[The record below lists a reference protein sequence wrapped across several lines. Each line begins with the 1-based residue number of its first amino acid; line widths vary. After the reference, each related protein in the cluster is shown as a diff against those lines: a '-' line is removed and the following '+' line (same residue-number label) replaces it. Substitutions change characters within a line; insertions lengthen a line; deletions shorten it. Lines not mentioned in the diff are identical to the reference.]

1 MQVWVLKDYP
11 AEIMMST
18 ISCIFVVVLSAIVA
32 LIAEGTS
39 SEAWILR
46 PDMELVAIFYQ
57 VSTINYAKETN

>member
-1 MQVWVLKDYP
+1 MQVWLLKDYP

-18 ISCIFVVVLSAIVA
+18 ISCIFFVVLSAIVA

-39 SEAWILR
+39 SEVWILR

-57 VSTINYAKETN
+57 VP